1 MSKDITD
8 GITLMPLPFAAG
20 LDRWSCE
27 NGRPGEATY
36 ADLLEASV
44 ITDDPTFGSCLQI
57 VKDQPVTRLR
67 YMGET
72 PLLPGCYLKVKARI
86 KVVSGP
92 LPTVRIAG
100 WPGRAGSGAAADHTT
115 TGPAVV
121 VPALDEVVTVSA
133 IVATAQRTGV
143 DLVWQEAIFGHFG
156 IDLTGPNGATVVIDA
171 IEITDVTASFQ
182 SVQVTAVDV
191 RDFGAVADAATDATE
206 AFRAADQAAQ
216 GREVIVPQ
224 GVFCIDG
231 DLTMTSIVRFIG
243 TIVQPDGRHFVL
255 QNGLD
260 FSAYCR
266 AFGDPETAFR
276 KAFHAMSFLDE
287 PTDLDLSG
295 AEISLSGPM
304 DLHAASAGR
313 DRLTGVKTLRNG
325 HLRAVPGVAWKP
337 TQVAGIAT
345 YDPDDAWSLYDVEN
359 IADIQTGSVVTG
371 KGVGREVYVQS
382 VDPATRSLR
391 LSQPLFGDGG
401 TQMFR
406 FERHKY
412 LLDLSGFQEVS
423 NLRFDNVGF
432 ECGGVANGI
441 LMAPQGR
448 GCALRLCRINRPFG
462 HAVSSAGTGCVG
474 MSVTSCTLSG
484 NENPSA
490 RQETVGIN
498 LNGNDVKLHDNTI
511 THFTHLAVVSGAG
524 ASITG
529 NQFTGGNHVERS
541 RPTGNLILTKPMCA
555 TVITANSFTNATLV
569 WTSEHSAA
577 HDDQRRATFGGLTV
591 TGNSFT
597 TNALAHWIR
606 FMRIAPF
613 GAAHILD
620 GLSVVG
626 NVFRSVNGRINRI
639 EAIDTTHGAL
649 DLEDLRAVSFASN
662 TFHGV
667 RDPVTNPAHLVH
679 DQRQLSDRWVADTQ
693 PHLPFDGLA
702 KWVDSASMVGPV
714 VDDAGHD
721 VHEAPQV
728 DARAGAAGRQAVF
741 RWSKPVAGK
750 LRYQV
755 RMDDPV

>member
-1 MSKDITD
+1 
-8 GITLMPLPFAAG
+8 
-20 LDRWSCE
+20 
-27 NGRPGEATY
+27 
-36 ADLLEASV
+36 
-44 ITDDPTFGSCLQI
+44 
-57 VKDQPVTRLR
+57 
-67 YMGET
+67 
-72 PLLPGCYLKVKARI
+72 
-86 KVVSGP
+86 
-92 LPTVRIAG
+92 
-100 WPGRAGSGAAADHTT
+100 
-115 TGPAVV
+115 
-121 VPALDEVVTVSA
+121 
-133 IVATAQRTGV
+133 
-143 DLVWQEAIFGHFG
+143 
-156 IDLTGPNGATVVIDA
+156 
-171 IEITDVTASFQ
+171 
-182 SVQVTAVDV
+182 
-191 RDFGAVADAATDATE
+191 
-206 AFRAADQAAQ
+206 
-216 GREVIVPQ
+216 
-224 GVFCIDG
+224 
-231 DLTMTSIVRFIG
+231 
-243 TIVQPDGRHFVL
+243 
-255 QNGLD
+255 
-260 FSAYCR
+260 
-266 AFGDPETAFR
+266 
-276 KAFHAMSFLDE
+276 
-287 PTDLDLSG
+287 
-295 AEISLSGPM
+295 
-304 DLHAASAGR
+304 
-313 DRLTGVKTLRNG
+313 
-325 HLRAVPGVAWKP
+325 
-337 TQVAGIAT
+337 
-345 YDPDDAWSLYDVEN
+345 
-359 IADIQTGSVVTG
+359 
-371 KGVGREVYVQS
+371 
-382 VDPATRSLR
+382 
-391 LSQPLFGDGG
+391 
-401 TQMFR
+401 
-406 FERHKY
+406 
-412 LLDLSGFQEVS
+412 
-423 NLRFDNVGF
+423 
-432 ECGGVANGI
+432 
-441 LMAPQGR
+441 
-448 GCALRLCRINRPFG
+448 
-462 HAVSSAGTGCVG
+462 